1 MTKGVVLFA
10 FNTEIDYVKM
20 SINSAERIKN
30 YLGLPVTLVTD
41 SVNYLYNS
49 FENKINLFDKIIKSE
64 DTTLQTKKFC
74 DGYMQSARHVWKN
87 TNRANVFDISPYEQ
101 TLVIDVDYIINSS
114 FLNNCFEID
123 KDFLIFKD
131 SCDLSGWRK
140 TDEFKYLNQYSIPFY
155 WATVFYFTKN
165 KKNEIFF
172 DLVRYIRDNWEYYR
186 LIYQI
191 NDKKF
196 RNDFAFSI
204 AIHILNGMDTENFDG
219 IIPGKMFYTLDKDVL
234 ISLKENACVFLVE
247 KESKLGEY
255 TSLKTSSVDVHV
267 MNKHSLLR
275 MYDAE

>member
-165 KKNEIFF
+165 KK
-172 DLVRYIRDNWEYYR
+172 
-186 LIYQI
+186 
-191 NDKKF
+191 K
-196 RNDFAFSI
+196 
-204 AIHILNGMDTENFDG
+204 
-219 IIPGKMFYTLDKDVL
+219 
-234 ISLKENACVFLVE
+234 
-247 KESKLGEY
+247 
-255 TSLKTSSVDVHV
+255 
-267 MNKHSLLR
+267 
-275 MYDAE
+275 